1 MRKADEIATVR
12 RITVDERLS
21 DDLIRLEICELIKHD
36 ESGEFKDEPDFWK
49 EIVQEG
55 EEIVARP
62 PTKGRTSNEALYTDV
77 MSIPESLVKQFLWKD
92 LEEGQVFL
100 SGAFEVKEEQNGD
113 KKVKRYFIRPGEK
126 AFKQIDDDVKE
137 DTKTVY
143 YGILAKGEKHGT
155 V

>member
-92 LEEGQVFL
+92 LEEGQVGRVARAVL
-100 SGAFEVKEEQNGD
+100 
-113 KKVKRYFIRPGEK
+113 
-126 AFKQIDDDVKE
+126 
-137 DTKTVY
+137 
-143 YGILAKGEKHGT
+143 GT
-155 V
+155 PRA